1 MVFQKCIGPDMFS
14 WIRHYGAEVCARPSA
29 LVVYYLLLFFPAV
42 VLFGECLFSF
52 LFPARNTDEREKWIN
67 ALEETIHRH
76 SRQHRGIE
84 SGALSAGG
92 DFDQKLAEADAY
104 LQILIEQLKKVADL
118 KDVSIDMVE
127 SIKHCIV
134 LLQIAKSA
142 VNPAELGLQEF
153 LPTISILPEKT
164 VPHTT
169 LKDESAEVVQQGDT
183 RVTDGAKSVSNDIME
198 HVDDGI
204 QLCSMDS
211 PVSPAHPLPAPLP
224 EPIPEISY
232 SSSEDEFYDANEF
245 DNTLARPGASSMSH
259 SANSNH
265 QTAPSTQP
273 LELPACSKPVKSY
286 EGEDGGDD
294 DDEEGESVEAHKSV
308 ILHLLSQV
316 KLGMDLTKVVLPT
329 FILERRSLL
338 EMYAD
343 FFAHPELFTRIAEC
357 TEARGRM
364 VAVVRWYLSAFH
376 AGRRGSVAKKPYNPV
391 LGEIFQCSWTLDAP
405 EGDDAAELVTDGPVP
420 SVTQR
425 DVSFISEQV
434 SHHPPISAF
443 YAECYNKRIQFNA
456 HIWTKSKFLGMSI
469 GVHNI
474 GQGCV
479 SVLDYDEEYILT
491 FPNGYGRSILTVPW
505 VELGGECS
513 IACAHSGF
521 TATITFHTKPFY
533 GGSKHRITADIF
545 SPNEKKPFCSIEGEW
560 NGVMHAKWENGDT
573 EVFVDTKELSITKKR
588 VRKLEDQEEFE
599 SRRLWREVTTSLK
612 TGNMENATDAKH
624 ALEERQ
630 RAAAR
635 DRKLSAQSWHTRV
648 FHEDGECW
656 VFDRPLLKRVTP
668 VTEILPSL

>member
-1 MVFQKCIGPDMFS
+1 MCKRRSLLVTVIGTGLSCIDL
-14 WIRHYGAEVCARPSA
+14 RAVQ
-29 LVVYYLLLFFPAV
+29 PAV
-42 VLFGECLFSF
+42 WICFWWGFFCL
-52 LFPARNTDEREKWIN
+52 
-67 ALEETIHRH
+67 
-76 SRQHRGIE
+76 QGIE

-104 LQILIEQLKKVADL
+104 LQILIEQLKCFDDKLKICIDEEQRKKVADL

-635 DRKLSAQSWHTRV
+635 DRKLSAQSWHTRP
-648 FHEDGECW
+648 H
-656 VFDRPLLKRVTP
+656 PLLTGV
-668 VTEILPSL
+668 